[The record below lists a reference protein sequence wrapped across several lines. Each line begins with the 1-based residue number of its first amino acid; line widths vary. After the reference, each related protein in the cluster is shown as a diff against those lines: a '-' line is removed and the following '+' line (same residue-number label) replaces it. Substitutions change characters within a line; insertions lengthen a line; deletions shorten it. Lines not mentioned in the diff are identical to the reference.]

1 MRNGANGSMLVN
13 WRWLCLVA
21 FAASSTVT
29 ATQVDIFDRRSG
41 ETLAVYEHNGRS
53 YVVGEPGHEYEVRM
67 RSAEGGR
74 MLAVTSIDGVNVIS
88 GQTAATSQSG
98 YIVDAYGFLR
108 IEGWRKS
115 MSRTA
120 AFFFTRLPNS
130 YAARTGRPDN
140 VGVIGVALFRERV
153 HCCEQR
159 PLIEEQAAEAPASAD
174 SGAGANARARVER
187 AEREK
192 EDKLGT
198 GHGRSEYSAASYAQF
213 ERASD
218 SPDEII
224 NIYYDSRHNLI
235 AQGIIPTAH
244 HYAER
249 TPQAFPG
256 GFVPDP

>member
-1 MRNGANGSMLVN
+1 MRRDSSRSTLSI
-13 WRWLCLVA
+13 WRWWCL
-21 FAASSTVT
+21 AALAATSSVS
-29 ATQVDIFDRRSG
+29 AMQVDIVDRRSG

-53 YVVGEPGHEYEVRM
+53 YVIGEPGHEYEVRM

-74 MLAVTSIDGVNVIS
+74 MLAVASIDGVNVIT

-120 AFFFTRLPNS
+120 AFYFTKLPNS

-153 HCCEQR
+153 HCCEPY
-159 PLIEEQAAEAPASAD
+159 PLIQEQAAEAPASAD
-174 SGAGANARARVER
+174 SAAGANARAKTER
-187 AEREK
+187 AERQQ

-198 GHGRSEYSAASYAQF
+198 GHGRSEYSPTSYAPF

-218 SPDEII
+218 APDEII
-224 NIYYDSRHNLI
+224 TIYYDSRRNLI
-235 AQGIIPTAH
+235 AQGIIPTARR
-244 HYAER
+244 YAER